1 MLPRPDWPAWR
12 DKALAH
18 LRGVIQKEKQE
29 EKTSRNYWHW
39 AGQADNSRLV
49 EVFLWERR
57 YDEAWQEASAG
68 GCSESLWLRVAAT
81 REEKHPVDAV
91 PIYKEM
97 IVPIL
102 QRGNNAAYAEATKL
116 LGKIRELMVRL
127 GSETEFEDYL
137 TALRVEY
144 KRKRNFIKLL
154 DEVERSPK
162 GDAKL
167 SRT

>member
-1 MLPRPDWPAWR
+1 
-12 DKALAH
+12 
-18 LRGVIQKEKQE
+18 
-29 EKTSRNYWHW
+29 
-39 AGQADNSRLV
+39 
-49 EVFLWERR
+49 
-57 YDEAWQEASAG
+57 
-68 GCSESLWLRVAAT
+68 
-81 REEKHPVDAV
+81 
-91 PIYKEM
+91 M